1 MTSVDVPPSDALP
14 AQNQIDARLVVP
26 AVACWGSAWLLIA
39 APQVAGVIAV
49 VAWATALVLILAA
62 ILSRRNWLTVFALG
76 VLAVALCGTSIGLAS
91 EHRVPALLAEAAKT
105 GRLVTLTIVTT
116 ETVRGEVM
124 AGGIVRGEGGLA
136 DVDDSLAFS
145 DGAPPYLNPQPYAA
159 VITGIELGTPNGVAS
174 GPASSPVMVFG
185 ETPPGLTGIGVTLT
199 VRGTITAADPGDRIA
214 FLLFATGEP
223 HVVEG
228 APWFLAG
235 VNSLR
240 EEFSALTAS
249 LPGAAG
255 DLLPGLSIG
264 DTSAVSDT
272 LDSAMKV
279 SSLSHLTAVSGA
291 NCAVVIGI
299 IMLCGGLL
307 RMSRGWRITASIV
320 VLLGFVVLVTPEPS
334 VLRASVM
341 ALVVLIALAAG
352 RPVRGV
358 SVLCF
363 AVIVVLVEDPWLAR
377 SYGFVLS
384 VLATGGLIVLAGPLA
399 RRLAVVMPA
408 PLAAVIAVPLAA
420 QLACQPVLILL
431 SPAIPVYGVVA
442 NLLAGP
448 AAPAATVLGLLACVL
463 LPVVPWFAEWC
474 VWLAWLPSAWVAAVA
489 LFFSGL
495 PGAQAPWPPGVLG
508 LLALSGISI
517 AVLAVVFS
525 RRGSRQQYIAG
536 FLAAGVIVLFAAVTI
551 SSSVSKNLAR
561 PPGWQIAVC
570 DVGQG
575 DAMLVRSA
583 GMVAL
588 IDTGAEPALLETC
601 LAETGVHAIDL
612 LVLTHF
618 DFDHVG
624 GATAVMGAVTR
635 VIHSPPDGARD
646 ERLLREFAESGAQ
659 VDDVTTGVTGIL
671 GELRWNVV
679 FPSSRPGAASA
690 GAGAGAGARDGAS
703 DTISGNDASVVM
715 VFSPAGEC
723 VTGCLSSIFLG
734 DLGERAQD
742 RMRAAQQ
749 LPRVDVVKVGHHG
762 SGDQSAELYE
772 RLAATVGVIGVGAE
786 NTYGHPTHSTLDLLA
801 TTSTHVARTDLH
813 GLILLAPGEAPGDVV
828 VWTQKT
834 PAASG

>member
-1 MTSVDVPPSDALP
+1 MTSVDGPPSDALP
-14 AQNQIDARLVVP
+14 AHNQIDARLVVP
-26 AVACWGSAWLLIA
+26 ALACWGSAWVLIE
-39 APQVAGVIAV
+39 APQVAGVVAV
-49 VAWATALVLILAA
+49 VAWAIALALILAA
-62 ILSRRNWLTVFALG
+62 ILSRRNWLTVFSLG
-76 VLAVALCGTSIGLAS
+76 VLAVALCGTSIGLAT
-91 EHRVPALLAEAAKT
+91 EHRVPALLAEAAET

-116 ETVRGEVM
+116 ETVRGE
-124 AGGIVRGEGGLA
+124 GGSA
-136 DVDDSLAFS
+136 DADDSLAFS
-145 DGAPPYLNPQPYAA
+145 DGAPSYLNPQPYAA
-159 VITGIELGTPNGVAS
+159 VITGIELGTPDSVAS
-174 GPASSPVMVFG
+174 GAASSPVMVFG

-240 EEFSALTAS
+240 EEFSARTAS

-399 RRLAVVMPA
+399 RRLATVMPT

-431 SPAIPVYGVVA
+431 NPAIPVYGVVA

-463 LPVVPWFAEWC
+463 LPVVPWLAEWC

-489 LFFSGL
+489 LFLSGL
-495 PGAQAPWPPGVLG
+495 PGAQAPWPPGALG
-508 LLALSGISI
+508 FLALSGISI

-536 FLAAGVIVLFAAVTI
+536 LLAAGVIVLFAAVTI

-575 DAMLVRSA
+575 DAVLVRSA

-588 IDTGAEPALLETC
+588 IDTGAEPVLLETC
-601 LAETGVHAIDL
+601 LAETGVDTIDL

-624 GATAVMGAVTR
+624 GASAVMGAVTR

-659 VDDVTTGVTGIL
+659 VNFVTTGVTGIL

-679 FPSSRPGAASA
+679 FPSSRPG
-690 GAGAGAGARDGAS
+690 GAPAGARDGAS
-703 DTISGNDASVVM
+703 GVIGGNDASVVM

-734 DLGERAQD
+734 DLGERAQE

-749 LPRVDVVKVGHHG
+749 LPRVDVVKVSHHG
-762 SGDQSAELYE
+762 SGDQSAELYK
-772 RLAATVGVIGVGAE
+772 RLAATVGVIGVGIE

-801 TTSTHVARTDLH
+801 STSTHVARTDLH

-834 PAASG
+834 PAGSG